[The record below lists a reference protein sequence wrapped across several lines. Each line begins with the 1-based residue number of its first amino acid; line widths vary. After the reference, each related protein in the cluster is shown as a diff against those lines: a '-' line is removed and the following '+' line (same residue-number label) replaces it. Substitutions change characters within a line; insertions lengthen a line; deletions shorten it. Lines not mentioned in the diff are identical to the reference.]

1 MPSCETKYFGKLDYT
16 ESAIILCEAGLPG
29 FESERKFLPL
39 EMPEHKPL
47 VFIQSLSTPGLC
59 FVALPVLGIEPD
71 YRLELAKPDL
81 DALGFESQPAIGTDV
96 LCLALITITETSTT
110 ANLLA
115 PLVVNIKTG
124 QCVQA
129 IDPESRY
136 SHRHSLDPEEPA
148 C

>member
-1 MPSCETKYFGKLDYT
+1 
-16 ESAIILCEAGLPG
+16 
-29 FESERKFLPL
+29 
-39 EMPEHKPL
+39 MPEHKPL

-59 FVALPVLGIEPD
+59 FVALPVLGIDPA
-71 YRLELAKPDL
+71 YRLELSKQDL
-81 DALGFESQPAIGTDV
+81 AALGFESQPVIGTDV
-96 LCLALITITETSTT
+96 LCLALITITETNTT

-124 QCVQA
+124 RSVQA

-136 SHRHSLDPEEPA
+136 SHQHSLDPEAPA